1 MGGVWEGGAV
11 RDWDNA
17 ETRPLSLSAL
27 GERYRRYRL
36 SDPRAEEAMAWS
48 LQRYGQASPA
58 TACWRDGRAELLDGF
73 KRRVAAERIGWT
85 TLSVRLVDMDERLAK
100 AAIYG
105 LNSVGGRPS
114 ELEEAWLVQALVRED
129 GLTQVE
135 AAQLLNKHKSWVC
148 RRLALL
154 ERLSAEAQ
162 AEMRLGLLSVGLARQ
177 LTRLPTGN
185 QSAILSAARRE
196 SLTMVE
202 VQGVVDLLRGAT
214 PEQEHLLLT
223 DPRAALLQAEGVPNP
238 ARDSRLS
245 PAGNR
250 LARQLGM
257 LLDLLSRIENWQ
269 RHPGLA
275 ELKRDDRRLL
285 APQFARLVRDA
296 RNVADLTN
304 DLWPP
309 ELRDEAA

>member
-1 MGGVWEGGAV
+1 
-11 RDWDNA
+11 
-17 ETRPLSLSAL
+17 
-27 GERYRRYRL
+27 
-36 SDPRAEEAMAWS
+36 
-48 LQRYGQASPA
+48 
-58 TACWRDGRAELLDGF
+58 LLDGF
-73 KRRVAAERIGWT
+73 KRRAAAARLGWA
-85 TLSVRLVDMDERLAK
+85 TLSVRIVAIDEPSAK
-100 AAIYG
+100 AAIHG
-105 LNSVGGRPS
+105 LNSVGTRPS

-154 ERLSAEAQ
+154 ERLSGAAQ

-185 QSAILSAARRE
+185 QAGVLSAARRE
-196 SLTMVE
+196 SLTTIE
-202 VQGVVDLLRGAT
+202 VQGVIDLLRGAT
-214 PEQEHLLLT
+214 PEQEQLLLD
-223 DPRAALLQAEGVPNP
+223 DPRAALLQAEGVPGP

-257 LLDLLSRIENWQ
+257 LLDLLNRLENWQ

-275 ELKRDDRRLL
+275 ELKRDERRLL
-285 APQFARLVRDA
+285 APQFTRLVRDA
-296 RNVADLTN
+296 RSVAALIE
-304 DLWPP
+304 DLWSAS
-309 ELRDEAA
+309 LDEAA

>member
-1 MGGVWEGGAV
+1 V
-11 RDWDNA
+11 REWDNA
-17 ETRPLSLSAL
+17 ETRPLPMAAL

-36 SDPRAEEAMAWS
+36 SDPGVEQAMAWS
-48 LQRYGQASPA
+48 LRSYGQASPV

-73 KRRVAAERIGWT
+73 KRRAAAERIGWT
-85 TLSVRLVDMDERLAK
+85 TLSVRLVDVDERAAK
-100 AAIYG
+100 VAIHG
-105 LNSVGGRPS
+105 LNSVGSRPS

-135 AAQLLNKHKSWVC
+135 AARLLNKHKSWVC

-154 ERLSAEAQ
+154 ERLSGEAQ

-177 LTRLPTGN
+177 LTRLPVGN
-185 QSAILSAARRE
+185 QGDVLSAARRE
-196 SLTMVE
+196 ALTMVE
-202 VQGVVDLLRGAT
+202 VQGVIDLLRGAT
-214 PEQEHLLLT
+214 PEQEQLLMT
-223 DPRAALLQAEGVPNP
+223 DPRAALLQAEGVPGP
-238 ARDSRLS
+238 ARDPRLS

-257 LLDLLSRIENWQ
+257 LLDLLNRIENWQ

-285 APQFARLVRDA
+285 APRFIRLVRDA

-309 ELRDEAA
+309 ELLDEAA

>member
-1 MGGVWEGGAV
+1 V
-11 RDWDNA
+11 REWDNA
-17 ETRPLSLSAL
+17 ETRPLPLSAL

-48 LQRYGQASPA
+48 LQSYGQASPA
-58 TACWRDGRAELLDGF
+58 TACWRDDRPELLDGF
-73 KRRVAAERIGWT
+73 KRCTAAARLGWA
-85 TLSVRLVDMDERLAK
+85 TLSVRIVTIDERSAK
-100 AAIYG
+100 AAIHG
-105 LNSVGGRPS
+105 LNSVGTRPS

-154 ERLSAEAQ
+154 ERLSREAQ
-162 AEMRLGLLSVGLARQ
+162 AELRLGLLSVGLARQ
-177 LTRLPTGN
+177 LTRLPVGN
-185 QSAILSAARRE
+185 QPAILSAARRE
-196 SLTMVE
+196 ALTTIE
-202 VQGVVDLLRGAT
+202 VQGVIDLLRGAT
-214 PEQEHLLLT
+214 PEQEQLLLD
-223 DPRAALLQAEGVPNP
+223 DPRAALLQAEGVPSP
-238 ARDSRLS
+238 ARDPCLS

-269 RHPGLA
+269 HHPGLA

-285 APQFARLVRDA
+285 APQFIRLVRDA
-296 RNVADLTN
+296 RNVASVID
-304 DLWPP
+304 DLWSAS
-309 ELRDEAA
+309 LDEAA